1 MPDASQLTPLLL
13 IVPIFAAGMSI
24 WTWALAR
31 LAQRQPVLP
40 YEARTNVPWSG
51 LDVLALVL
59 LTLLLQAFAAG
70 QIARLSGVDVH
81 AAEVDVSALQ
91 VPSILG
97 SAIGNSLAVI
107 AILLWLAKAR
117 GATTSDLGFCGPI
130 GSDLVLGCAGFSAA
144 AVIIY
149 PLMLL
154 LTQWIEYQH
163 PILKAVEQ
171 DHGVGVLWISTVA
184 AVIVAPIAEELVFR
198 VLFQG
203 WLEKLRRFWREAQ
216 RDLPLVNRHTGP
228 IVVSAA
234 LFGVAHYSNG
244 PAPIPLFILGLFLGY
259 LYHQTHRLLPCV
271 VLHICVNALTTAQL
285 WLQHFY
291 PSPP

>member
-31 LAQRQPVLP
+31 LAQRQSVLP

-81 AAEVDVSALQ
+81 ADEVDLSALQ

-97 SAIGNSLAVI
+97 SAIGNCLAVI

-117 GATTSDLGFCGPI
+117 GATAPDLGFCG
-130 GSDLVLGCAGFSAA
+130 
-144 AVIIY
+144 
-149 PLMLL
+149 
-154 LTQWIEYQH
+154 
-163 PILKAVEQ
+163 
-171 DHGVGVLWISTVA
+171 
-184 AVIVAPIAEELVFR
+184 
-198 VLFQG
+198 
-203 WLEKLRRFWREAQ
+203 
-216 RDLPLVNRHTGP
+216 
-228 IVVSAA
+228 
-234 LFGVAHYSNG
+234 
-244 PAPIPLFILGLFLGY
+244 
-259 LYHQTHRLLPCV
+259 
-271 VLHICVNALTTAQL
+271 
-285 WLQHFY
+285 
-291 PSPP
+291 